1 MLCDETT
8 HRLKAVI
15 EALRMNPDR
24 YAVIYDSKYDRDDS
38 VSIYQYGISM
48 VNDISIYQYI
58 NSSSTTTAPIL
69 SSSST
74 YSISPTP
81 CYHSIFNIILL

>member
-38 VSIYQYGISM
+38 VSKVVVLQLHQYYLP
-48 VNDISIYQYI
+48 VL
-58 NSSSTTTAPIL
+58 PIL
-69 SSSST
+69 SLRPLVIIQ
-74 YSISPTP
+74 YLISFFYKEYGTICGWKIEPVV
-81 CYHSIFNIILL
+81 

>member
-38 VSIYQYGISM
+38 VS
-48 VNDISIYQYI
+48 

-74 YSISPTP
+74 YSISSTP